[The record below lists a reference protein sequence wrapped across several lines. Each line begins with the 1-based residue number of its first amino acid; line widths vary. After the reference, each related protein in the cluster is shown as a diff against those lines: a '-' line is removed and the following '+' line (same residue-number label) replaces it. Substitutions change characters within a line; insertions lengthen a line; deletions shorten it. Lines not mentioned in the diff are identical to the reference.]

1 MESLSDSY
9 AIKGQLI
16 RHEIRMAENTR
27 QIETERKRRF
37 GKGNTYIIQNKCNLE
52 MTKASKNVQ
61 FNLKLVCNLIV

>member
-37 GKGNTYIIQNKCNLE
+37 GKGKIIYRYTL
-52 MTKASKNVQ
+52 
-61 FNLKLVCNLIV
+61 LL